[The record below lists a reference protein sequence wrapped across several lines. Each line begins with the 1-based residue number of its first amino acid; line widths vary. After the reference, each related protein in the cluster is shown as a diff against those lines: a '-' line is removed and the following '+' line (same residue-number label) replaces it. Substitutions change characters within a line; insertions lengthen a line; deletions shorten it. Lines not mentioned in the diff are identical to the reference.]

1 MDIVAQSEAGNKDAT
16 DRIFVYTTLM
26 FSKKSPNNFT
36 RYTDPTGELP
46 TGELKAGFWY
56 IRHKLLLGRIGVGF
70 LVAWCVLTVGYSLF
84 GWGKYLFFDY
94 AKDQRMLQ
102 RQVIEIPDYTV
113 VQPLYQA
120 QPLSLGSTDVFQG
133 APDRYDFFTPVTNPN
148 ERFLA
153 SVTFSYTYSGG
164 QTATATA
171 VLMPQV
177 PQALVVFGEE
187 ADQYP
192 GAARLTIHEIDWQ
205 RISPHVI
212 PDVNAFQ
219 AERDIFIVEN
229 VTVRDAGVDEVP
241 VPQVEFDLTN
251 DSVYPYWEPR
261 FVAELLQGGRVIG
274 IQFLSVQQLRGK
286 ETRHIKFHTQ
296 SSIRGVSDVRLLPLF
311 SIFDLGEYM
320 SAGA

>member
-1 MDIVAQSEAGNKDAT
+1 M
-16 DRIFVYTTLM
+16 
-26 FSKKSPNNFT
+26 KKF
-36 RYTDPTGELP
+36 
-46 TGELKAGFWY
+46 
-56 IRHKLLLGRIGVGF
+56 HK
-70 LVAWCVLTVGYSLF
+70 
-84 GWGKYLFFDY
+84 
-94 AKDQRMLQ
+94 
-102 RQVIEIPDYTV
+102 
-113 VQPLYQA
+113 
-120 QPLSLGSTDVFQG
+120 
-133 APDRYDFFTPVTNPN
+133 
-148 ERFLA
+148 
-153 SVTFSYTYSGG
+153 
-164 QTATATA
+164 
-171 VLMPQV
+171 
-177 PQALVVFGEE
+177 ALVVFGEE
-187 ADQYP
+187 ADQSP

-261 FVAELLQGGRVIG
+261 FVAELFQGGRVIG